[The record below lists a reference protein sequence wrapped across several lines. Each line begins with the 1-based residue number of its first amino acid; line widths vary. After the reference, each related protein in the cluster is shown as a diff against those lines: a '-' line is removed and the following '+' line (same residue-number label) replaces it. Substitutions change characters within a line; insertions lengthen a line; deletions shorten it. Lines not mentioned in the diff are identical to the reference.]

1 MFEHT
6 TRGPQEAAKPLPSG
20 PAGRRDASGPASEP
34 QQVPEHAT
42 PGPDEATKP
51 VPSTAPDPLGALLA
65 RAVLQRA
72 NLGQTGWV
80 TEAQDSG
87 RVRNLVGENRSGR
100 VYTMT
105 AGRQPSK
112 ADALW
117 TAADYNALVGL
128 RVDEGADR
136 EWGYK
141 ISNDKW
147 TNNPRNFDRAEVK
160 AIDPFFY
167 ELAIPYDM
175 KTGQTTTPQT
185 MTLTFQH
192 AASLTGYV
200 VTVKD
205 TGNTKAAPGLDL
217 FLDEAPL
224 HLHVG
229 YSQTHDI
236 KQKGKLINQTNRTT
250 EAGIDAYTKLA
261 GEGARWHCVREH
273 GELENDSIFYITERT
288 NNPASRYARSSVCVG
303 VGFGTL
309 WTSWLTVF
317 GKRYDISDEE
327 VAEAIRDGTFERQG
341 HAVRRGFTPEKKD
354 YDLEAVY

>member
-1 MFEHT
+1 MFE
-6 TRGPQEAAKPLPSG
+6 RAIQRPQGAAKPHPSG
-20 PAGRRDASGPASEP
+20 PAGRPDASGPTGPP
-34 QQVPEHAT
+34 QQLPDQASR
-42 PGPDEATKP
+42 GPDEAVKP
-51 VPSTAPDPLGALLA
+51 PPPGAPDPLGRRLA

-87 RVRNLVGENRSGR
+87 RVRNLVGENRRGR
-100 VYTMT
+100 VYTTT
-105 AGRQPSK
+105 ATAQKSK

-117 TAADYNALVGL
+117 TAAGHNARIGV
-128 RVDEGADR
+128 RVDEGAER
-136 EWGYK
+136 EWEYTV
-141 ISNDKW
+141 SNDKW
-147 TNNPRNFDRAEVK
+147 TIDPQNFDRADFK

-175 KTGQTTTPQT
+175 KAGPTTTRQT

-205 TGNTKAAPGLDL
+205 TGNTKAAAGLNL

-224 HLHVG
+224 HMRVG
-229 YSQTHDI
+229 YSQTHDVT
-236 KQKGKLINQTNRTT
+236 QEGGLLGQTYKTT
-250 EAGIDAYTKLA
+250 EPGIDAYTKIA
-261 GEGARWHCVREH
+261 GEGARWHCEKEH
-273 GELENDSIFYITERT
+273 PYLENNSIFYITERV
-288 NNPASRYARSSVCVG
+288 NNPGSKFAGSATYVG

-317 GKRYDISDEE
+317 GKRYDITDAE
-327 VAEAIRDGTFERQG
+327 VAKAIRDGTFARQG
-341 HAVRRGFTPEKKD
+341 HAVRRGFRPQDKD
-354 YDLEAVY
+354 YDLEAGY